1 MDSAGDG
8 DGLPLKVW
16 EGRPGDLGL
25 RCAEDGEGFM
35 GMAFPHV
42 KECLPRDCAELDN
55 PSLHGDQLALM
66 IFRLFR
72 RNSTGEE
79 TPQ

>member
-25 RCAEDGEGFM
+25 RCGTKYLIVGTIGIDYA
-35 GMAFPHV
+35 
-42 KECLPRDCAELDN
+42 
-55 PSLHGDQLALM
+55 
-66 IFRLFR
+66 
-72 RNSTGEE
+72 
-79 TPQ
+79 